1 MGRDSWR
8 YAAHERE
15 RLKKKRM
22 NPAWRG
28 VGCFMIVL
36 ITLAGYL
43 FAGWFLRANAAQQW
57 IYLPPELINPSWAT
71 FLGGGVLLQLVTALL
86 FMIFSFGLINI
97 IYSIMFPI
105 QPGDTD
111 VPPLK
116 RQGSRRR
123 G

>member
-28 VGCFMIVL
+28 VGCFMMVL

-43 FAGWFLRANAAQQW
+43 VAGWLLRANAAQRW

-71 FLGGGVLLQLVTALL
+71 FLRGGVLIQLVTALL

-123 G
+123 R